1 MWMWVAS
8 LYSLAYRV
16 VQDALHVNLRGI
28 GFVVSRVRTDAVLD
42 VHGHRFYFD
51 HELSTCY
58 LRMLSGDYN
67 EPETH
72 DFVDFLLE
80 ESREEVI
87 VLDVGANIGE
97 MVIDFSGHAN
107 VTRVIAFEPNPACAA
122 VIDRSLA
129 LNGRDNVTVVR
140 KAASSERGTAHFHLE
155 PGLAVASSL
164 MNAHADDSITVGTTT
179 VDEECS
185 DISAASIMIIDVE
198 GAELLV
204 IRGARDFIR
213 RNGPVII
220 FEHHEQ
226 SKEHY
231 SVEDVRRELGDRYE
245 IFRLRRD
252 GFLDSSVDHAWN
264 CAAIPR
270 DSWAHPVCMR
280 RRL

>member
-1 MWMWVAS
+1 MWMWAAR

-16 VQDALHVNLRGI
+16 VQDTLHVNLRGI
-28 GFVVSRVRTDAVLD
+28 GFVVSRIRTDAVLD
-42 VHGHRFYFD
+42 VHRNRFFFD
-51 HELSTCY
+51 HELSSCY

-72 DFVDFLLE
+72 DFVGFLLD
-80 ESREEVI
+80 ESQERVV

-122 VIDRSLA
+122 AIDKSLA
-129 LNGRDNVTVVR
+129 LNGRTNVTLVR
-140 KAASSERGTAHFHLE
+140 KAASAESGTAYFHLE
-155 PGLAVASSL
+155 PGLAVSSSL
-164 MNAHADDSITVGTTT
+164 MDAHSGDSITVETTT
-179 VDEECS
+179 VDQECS
-185 DISAASIMIIDVE
+185 DISADSVMIIDVE

-204 IRGARDFIR
+204 MRGARDFIR

-226 SKEHY
+226 NKKHY

-252 GFLDSSVDHAWN
+252 GFLDASVDQAWN
-264 CAAIPR
+264 CAAVPR
-270 DSWAHPVCMR
+270 DSWAHPVCITR
-280 RRL
+280 RR